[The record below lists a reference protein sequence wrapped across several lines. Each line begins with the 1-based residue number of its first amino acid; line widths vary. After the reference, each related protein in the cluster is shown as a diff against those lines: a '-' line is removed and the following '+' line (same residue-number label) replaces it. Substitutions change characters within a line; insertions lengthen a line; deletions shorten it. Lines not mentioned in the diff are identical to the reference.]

1 MIVGILMLLRSD
13 SVLRF
18 LNLVL
23 GIVVLTD
30 GLLKIQTALDA
41 RRFGLERWWLIGT
54 AAVLASILG
63 FLIMIDPF
71 GGTGIA
77 GAMMLL
83 GATLF
88 MEGLLNLYVA
98 VYTIKVAKR
107 RKKTDEIW

>member
-1 MIVGILMLLRSD
+1 MLVRSG

-30 GLLKIQTALDA
+30 GLLKLQTAIDA

-54 AAVLASILG
+54 AAVLASVLG
-63 FLIMIDPF
+63 VLIIIDPF
-71 GGTGIA
+71 GSAGVA
-77 GAMMLL
+77 GAMVLL
-83 GATLF
+83 GVTLL

-98 VYTIKVAKR
+98 VYTIKVTKKR
-107 RKKTDEIW
+107 KCLGEIW